1 MAFGVK
7 LRYLPILLKKHHR
20 IASEFEPA
28 CKSGLRL
35 TLVSM
40 QDKISKSV
48 NGTKLVH
55 ITSSDPHHLLNAI
68 LFDAI
73 ERLVE
78 RLFKLSGR

>member
-1 MAFGVK
+1 MTFGVK

-20 IASEFEPA
+20 IASEFEPS
-28 CKSGLRL
+28 CQSGLRL
-35 TLVSM
+35 TLISM

-48 NGTKLVH
+48 NGTELVY
-55 ITSSDPHHLLNAI
+55 ITSSDPHHLLYAI

-73 ERLVE
+73 ESLVK